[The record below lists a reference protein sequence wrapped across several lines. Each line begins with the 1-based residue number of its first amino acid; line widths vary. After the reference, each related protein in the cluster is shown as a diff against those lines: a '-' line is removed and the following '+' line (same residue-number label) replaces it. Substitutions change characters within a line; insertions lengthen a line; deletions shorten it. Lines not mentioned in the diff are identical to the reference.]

1 MKYFMNLQNYE
12 ELTIN
17 LLKTHLIFNSNKN
30 FDDLFQY
37 KMIYELI
44 IKTGSFR
51 IKNNLDIKNCLL
63 LHLDCEFFKSYELL
77 MSIYNDNM
85 FQFYSKLIFYLL
97 QLEFLE
103 YIKKFSNYYEFLLEA
118 NLFGEINEDNI
129 GKVYSKWKREFLNKR
144 SELFKFFRIDKNFI
158 IERIESIDRN
168 NSLQGTDMYKREEN
182 KIYSEIIDLLEVR

>member
-1 MKYFMNLQNYE
+1 MNLQNYE